1 MYKEMKG
8 SLVGKDLEV
17 GIVISRYNS
26 LVTDS
31 LLTGAVDKLTRC
43 GISKEKIDVA
53 WVPGCFELPK
63 AAQKMASSGKYS
75 GILPLGCVIRG
86 ETPHFE
92 YIAKEISKGLATLNL
107 EFDIPIV
114 FGVLTTDTLDQ
125 ALDRAGGKSNKG
137 AEAAESLI
145 EMMNLLDKLEK
156 S

>member
-1 MYKEMKG
+1 MHKEMKG
-8 SLVGKDLEV
+8 SLVGRDLEV

-31 LLTGAVDKLTRC
+31 LLRGAVDKLTRC
-43 GISKEKIDVA
+43 GINQEKIDVA

-63 AAQKMASSGKYS
+63 VVQKMASLGKYG

-92 YIAKEISKGLATLNL
+92 YIAKEMSKGLATLNL